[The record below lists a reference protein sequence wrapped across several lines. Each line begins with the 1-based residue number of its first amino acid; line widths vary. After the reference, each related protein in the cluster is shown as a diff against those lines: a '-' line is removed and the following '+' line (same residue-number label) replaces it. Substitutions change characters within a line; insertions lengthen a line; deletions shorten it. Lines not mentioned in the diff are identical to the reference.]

1 MDPQSQVNKKRKLE
15 SKKCQ
20 ISTECDHCKVY
31 VPSGKTEAQF
41 DCKICNISVQL
52 IVKPLGVK
60 ADEIVRDFQE
70 NFEFEEVKTETK
82 DEPIDVD
89 PPPMIQVPASPE
101 QSLAQVVPPVQA
113 PMETNTSKPA
123 SGQVPIPKKKKAD
136 QSATKISI
144 PNVAGV
150 SNSVA
155 TPTIV
160 QPVQIQQQQQSPQTQ
175 QKVQLVRSSDGKIQV
190 RGLLPGQQLVHMPD
204 GSLQISP
211 EQPAVQATIPHQTQQ
226 QQQQQSP
233 QTQQKVQL
241 VRFSDGK
248 IQVRGLLPGQ
258 QIGTNAE
265 GSLQIFSPNPP
276 GQPAVQATIP
286 QPTVQTPV
294 QVQTPVKLDMD
305 KGNTVTSTTTAN
317 LSKPGSIK
325 RSIEELTEE
334 DKDQIIKDCC
344 VRLISPQVLS
354 KKYALSVQAIRTLVK
369 DSGRVLPAK
378 YNSNAYCQKE

>member
-1 MDPQSQVNKKRKLE
+1 MDPQRQVNKKRKLE

-123 SGQVPIPKKKKAD
+123 SEQVPIPKKKKAD

-160 QPVQIQQQQQSPQTQ
+160 QPVQIQQQQHSPQTQ

-211 EQPAVQATIPHQTQQ
+211 EQPAFLEILNIVSICMLCYAISKNKSQ
-226 QQQQQSP
+226 
-233 QTQQKVQL
+233 
-241 VRFSDGK
+241 
-248 IQVRGLLPGQ
+248 
-258 QIGTNAE
+258 
-265 GSLQIFSPNPP
+265 
-276 GQPAVQATIP
+276 
-286 QPTVQTPV
+286 
-294 QVQTPVKLDMD
+294 
-305 KGNTVTSTTTAN
+305 NT
-317 LSKPGSIK
+317 
-325 RSIEELTEE
+325 
-334 DKDQIIKDCC
+334 
-344 VRLISPQVLS
+344 
-354 KKYALSVQAIRTLVK
+354 
-369 DSGRVLPAK
+369 
-378 YNSNAYCQKE
+378 